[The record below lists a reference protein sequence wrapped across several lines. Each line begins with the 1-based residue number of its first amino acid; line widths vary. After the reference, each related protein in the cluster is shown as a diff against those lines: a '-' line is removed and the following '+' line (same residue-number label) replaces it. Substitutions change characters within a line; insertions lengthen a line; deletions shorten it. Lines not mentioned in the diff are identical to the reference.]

1 MIITEELRAKILL
14 HLPKDYQKRGQEAT
28 GFSRS
33 MIYKV
38 LHEGQQNDLIA
49 EWLMS
54 TARKIKT
61 ERQKSNHKLSKIA
74 QQLSGS

>member
-14 HLPKDYQKRGQEAT
+14 HLPADYQKQGADAT

-38 LHEGQQNDLIA
+38 LHEEQENDTIA
-49 EWLMS
+49 EWLID
-54 TARKIKT
+54 TAQNIKK
-61 ERQKSNHKLSKIA
+61 QKDKTHKKLSGIA
-74 QQLSGS
+74 EQL